1 MSIILDWQGIRVD
14 ESTGKFKLVFSKE
27 EKRRLC
33 AVRCCRNDRAEEV
46 YFYREKLIKT
56 KRKICNKCRT
66 RLYRANN
73 PVKDAFRQLRSSAK
87 KRKIQF
93 DINFQEFE
101 ALVSKTNYIS
111 EKGTSRGSLHIDRID
126 PSQGYCFRNLQVLTC
141 SENIAKGNRERF
153 IKDRKFNLPTEN
165 EDPF

>member
-1 MSIILDWQGIRVD
+1 MSIIHDWQGITLD
-14 ESTGKFKLVFSKE
+14 ESTGKFRLVFAKE

-46 YFYREKLIKT
+46 YFRGKKLIKL

-73 PVKDAFRQLRSSAK
+73 PVKDAFRELRASAK
-87 KRKIQF
+87 KRNIAF
-93 DINFQEFE
+93 TITFQDFE
-101 ALVSKTNYIS
+101 ALVAQTNYIS
-111 EKGTSRGSLHIDRID
+111 EKGNSRDSLHIDRID
-126 PSQGYCFRNLQVLTC
+126 PNQGYCAGNLQVLTC
-141 SENIAKGNRERF
+141 AENIAKGNRERF
-153 IKDRKFNLPTEN
+153 IKDRKFNLPTDN